1 MTFSDVPIERVRQY
15 WDARPCNVKHS
26 PLPVGTRA
34 YFDEVEKRKYFVEP
48 HIPRFAEFSRWGDKR
63 VLEVGCGIGTDTIN
77 FARWGA
83 TVTAVD
89 LSRESLKLAVQR
101 AKACGVNDSIKFHQ
115 ANAECLTDMVTFAD
129 YDLVYSFGVLHHTPN
144 PERALAQMAVYVAPG
159 GTLKLMVYHRWS
171 WKALWILMTY
181 GRGQFWKMDRLIAQ
195 HSEAQTGC
203 PVTRTYTKRSIRQ
216 MVERCG
222 LRVVDARVEHIFPW
236 RIPEY
241 VRYEY
246 VKEWYFAWMPDWL
259 FRGLEHLFGWHLC
272 VTAERI
278 DE

>member
-1 MTFSDVPIERVRQY
+1 MTFSDVPIQQVREY
-15 WDARPCNVKHS
+15 WDARPCNIRHS
-26 PLPVGTRA
+26 PLPVGTQE
-34 YFDEVEKRKYFVEP
+34 YFDEVEQRKYFVEP

-83 TVTAVD
+83 KVTAVD
-89 LSRESLKLAVQR
+89 LSRESLKLAAQR
-101 AKACGVNDSIKFHQ
+101 AKVCGISDGIKFHQ
-115 ANAECLTDMVTFAD
+115 ANAERLTDMVTFAD

-144 PERALAQMAVYVAPG
+144 QDRALKEIAEYVAPG

-171 WKALWILMTY
+171 WKAFWILATY
-181 GRGQFWKMDRLIAQ
+181 GKFQFWKLNKLIAQ

-203 PVTRTYTKRSIRQ
+203 PVTHTYTRRGIRQ
-216 MVERCG
+216 MIERCG
-222 LRVVDARVEHIFPW
+222 LRVVDMRVEHIFPW

-259 FRGLEHLFGWHLC
+259 FRWLEHLFGWHLC

-278 DE
+278 NE